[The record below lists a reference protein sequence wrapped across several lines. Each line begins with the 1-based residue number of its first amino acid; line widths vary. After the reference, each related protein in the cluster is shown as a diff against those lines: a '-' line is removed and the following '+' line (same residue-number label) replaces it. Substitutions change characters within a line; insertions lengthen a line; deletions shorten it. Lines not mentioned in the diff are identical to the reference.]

1 MIEHYLGNHGREM
14 LEVRGHGALGD
25 TAQVALKGLS
35 DRLEHGLRPVYW
47 NAVRDHRFIHG
58 VMLPC
63 MGAFLSNKADRGF
76 AH

>member
-1 MIEHYLGNHGREM
+1 MVIASRKIGYDEVEHRDLNFGM
-14 LEVRGHGALGD
+14 
-25 TAQVALKGLS
+25 S
-35 DRLEHGLRPVYW
+35 PVYW